1 MENKEKIKLLTRE
14 IKKLEEAVFMVETQM
29 LKRNQTNKEILADYK
44 ERLIKLEA
52 QENQEQEQQP
62 Q

>member
-1 MENKEKIKLLTRE
+1 MEAKEQIKLLIRE
-14 IKKLEEAVFMVETQM
+14 VKKLEESIFMVETQM